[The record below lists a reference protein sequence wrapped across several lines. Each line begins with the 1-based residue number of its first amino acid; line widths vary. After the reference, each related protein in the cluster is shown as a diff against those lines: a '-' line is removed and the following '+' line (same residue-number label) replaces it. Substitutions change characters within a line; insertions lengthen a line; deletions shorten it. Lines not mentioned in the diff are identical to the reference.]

1 MKFKCKVCNGTG
13 LIPNTDFEICRS
25 AEFREWAGIKEGDC
39 EHCPEHFRN
48 LCKKGEQIV
57 CYNCNGNGYMEIDEN
72 LWEID
77 TFLDENEKMMT
88 LVLGKINNYLLKL
101 EKKGLTGE
109 DKYKYGLAKIL
120 KESLE
125 NG

>member
-72 LWEID
+72 LWEIIKEKN
-77 TFLDENEKMMT
+77 ENT
-88 LVLGKINNYLLKL
+88 L
-101 EKKGLTGE
+101 
-109 DKYKYGLAKIL
+109 
-120 KESLE
+120 
-125 NG
+125 